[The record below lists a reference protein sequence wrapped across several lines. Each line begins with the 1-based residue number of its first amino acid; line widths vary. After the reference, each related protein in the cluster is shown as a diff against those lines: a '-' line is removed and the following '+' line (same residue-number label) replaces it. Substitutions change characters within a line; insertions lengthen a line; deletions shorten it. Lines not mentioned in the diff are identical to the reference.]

1 MSARDVDPTAR
12 TSDDDVRAE
21 RGTTT
26 EVSSGTGAQAR
37 SAVEPDAPSG
47 TGPDQLF
54 ESADAERYRQ
64 RWHTVQA
71 SFVDEPRAA
80 VEQADQLVGQ
90 VIQQLTKVF
99 ADERASLEAQ
109 LGRSGDVSTEDLRV
123 ALRRYRSFFERLLSM

>member
-1 MSARDVDPTAR
+1 MSARDVDPTDG
-12 TSDDDVRAE
+12 TPDDDLRAE
-21 RGTTT
+21 RATTTGVPSGTTA
-26 EVSSGTGAQAR
+26 EPR

-47 TGPDQLF
+47 AGPEPLF
-54 ESADAERYRQ
+54 EPADAERYRQ

-99 ADERASLEAQ
+99 ADERASLDAQ
-109 LGRSGDVSTEDLRV
+109 LGRSGDVSTEDLRE